1 MVVRDIILAV
11 AVLGVMVFGFFV
23 MKRLDKFLDENRKR
37 IEQEEKEKEPSCVM
51 LTTDMT
57 DEELIK
63 NIRTYEKQRGDAY
76 ITLYQDKDELY
87 DELFDGKRLIFSQI
101 YGIII
106 KTTLTEGGRAYEKN
120 EYERAYSRVP
130 FLSPVK
136 CENHRNG
143 S

>member
-1 MVVRDIILAV
+1 MVVRDIILVV

-63 NIRTYEKQRGDAY
+63 NIRTYEKQRGDTY
-76 ITLYQDKDELY
+76 ITLYQDGDELY
-87 DELFDGKRLIFSQI
+87 HELFDGKR
-101 YGIII
+101 
-106 KTTLTEGGRAYEKN
+106 
-120 EYERAYSRVP
+120 
-130 FLSPVK
+130 
-136 CENHRNG
+136 
-143 S
+143 

>member
-1 MVVRDIILAV
+1 MVVRDIILVV

-37 IEQEEKEKEPSCVM
+37 IEQEEKEKEPRCVM

-76 ITLYQDKDELY
+76 ITLYQDEDELY
-87 DELFDGKRLIFSQI
+87 DELFDGKR
-101 YGIII
+101 
-106 KTTLTEGGRAYEKN
+106 
-120 EYERAYSRVP
+120 
-130 FLSPVK
+130 
-136 CENHRNG
+136 
-143 S
+143 

>member
-1 MVVRDIILAV
+1 MVVRDIILVV

-63 NIRTYEKQRGDAY
+63 NIRAYEKNRGDAY
-76 ITLYQDKDELY
+76 ITLYQDEDELY
-87 DELFDGKRLIFSQI
+87 DELFDGKW
-101 YGIII
+101 
-106 KTTLTEGGRAYEKN
+106 
-120 EYERAYSRVP
+120 
-130 FLSPVK
+130 
-136 CENHRNG
+136 
-143 S
+143 

>member
-1 MVVRDIILAV
+1 MVVRDIILVV

-37 IEQEEKEKEPSCVM
+37 IEQEEKEKEPRCIM

-76 ITLYQDKDELY
+76 ITLYQDE
-87 DELFDGKRLIFSQI
+87 DELFDRKR
-101 YGIII
+101 
-106 KTTLTEGGRAYEKN
+106 
-120 EYERAYSRVP
+120 
-130 FLSPVK
+130 
-136 CENHRNG
+136 
-143 S
+143 

>member
-1 MVVRDIILAV
+1 MVVRDIILVV

-37 IEQEEKEKEPSCVM
+37 IEQEEKVIEPSCVM

-76 ITLYQDKDELY
+76 ITLYQDEDELY
-87 DELFDGKRLIFSQI
+87 DELFDGKR
-101 YGIII
+101 
-106 KTTLTEGGRAYEKN
+106 
-120 EYERAYSRVP
+120 
-130 FLSPVK
+130 
-136 CENHRNG
+136 
-143 S
+143 

>member
-1 MVVRDIILAV
+1 MEVRDIILVV

-37 IEQEEKEKEPSCVM
+37 IEQEEKEKEPRCIM

-76 ITLYQDKDELY
+76 ITLYQDEDELY
-87 DELFDGKRLIFSQI
+87 DELFDGKR
-101 YGIII
+101 
-106 KTTLTEGGRAYEKN
+106 
-120 EYERAYSRVP
+120 
-130 FLSPVK
+130 
-136 CENHRNG
+136 
-143 S
+143 

>member
-37 IEQEEKEKEPSCVM
+37 IEQEEKEKEPRCIM

-76 ITLYQDKDELY
+76 ITLYQDEDELY
-87 DELFDGKRLIFSQI
+87 DELFDGKR
-101 YGIII
+101 
-106 KTTLTEGGRAYEKN
+106 
-120 EYERAYSRVP
+120 
-130 FLSPVK
+130 
-136 CENHRNG
+136 
-143 S
+143 

>member
-1 MVVRDIILAV
+1 MVFRDIILVV

-37 IEQEEKEKEPSCVM
+37 IEQEEKEKEPSFIM

-76 ITLYQDKDELY
+76 ITLYQDEDELY
-87 DELFDGKRLIFSQI
+87 DELFDGKR
-101 YGIII
+101 
-106 KTTLTEGGRAYEKN
+106 
-120 EYERAYSRVP
+120 
-130 FLSPVK
+130 
-136 CENHRNG
+136 
-143 S
+143 

>member
-1 MVVRDIILAV
+1 MVVRDIILV
-11 AVLGVMVFGFFV
+11 LAVLGEMVFGFFV

-37 IEQEEKEKEPSCVM
+37 IEQEEKEKEPRCIM

-87 DELFDGKRLIFSQI
+87 DELFDGKR
-101 YGIII
+101 
-106 KTTLTEGGRAYEKN
+106 
-120 EYERAYSRVP
+120 
-130 FLSPVK
+130 
-136 CENHRNG
+136 
-143 S
+143 

>member
-1 MVVRDIILAV
+1 MVVRDILLVV

-63 NIRTYEKQRGDAY
+63 NIRTYEKRRGDAY
-76 ITLYQDKDELY
+76 ITLYQNEQELY
-87 DELFDGKRLIFSQI
+87 DELFDRKR
-101 YGIII
+101 
-106 KTTLTEGGRAYEKN
+106 
-120 EYERAYSRVP
+120 
-130 FLSPVK
+130 
-136 CENHRNG
+136 
-143 S
+143 

>member
-1 MVVRDIILAV
+1 MVVRDIILVV

-63 NIRTYEKQRGDAY
+63 NIRTYEKNRGEAY
-76 ITLYQDKDELY
+76 ITLYQDEDELY
-87 DELFDGKRLIFSQI
+87 DELFDGKR
-101 YGIII
+101 
-106 KTTLTEGGRAYEKN
+106 
-120 EYERAYSRVP
+120 
-130 FLSPVK
+130 
-136 CENHRNG
+136 
-143 S
+143 

>member
-1 MVVRDIILAV
+1 MVVRDIILVV

-23 MKRLDKFLDENRKR
+23 MKRLDKFFDENRKR

-76 ITLYQDKDELY
+76 ITLYQDEDELY
-87 DELFDGKRLIFSQI
+87 DELFDGKR
-101 YGIII
+101 
-106 KTTLTEGGRAYEKN
+106 
-120 EYERAYSRVP
+120 
-130 FLSPVK
+130 
-136 CENHRNG
+136 
-143 S
+143 

>member
-1 MVVRDIILAV
+1 MVVRDIILVV

-63 NIRTYEKQRGDAY
+63 NIRTYEKKRGDAY
-76 ITLYQDKDELY
+76 ITLYQDEDELY
-87 DELFDGKRLIFSQI
+87 DELFGGKR
-101 YGIII
+101 
-106 KTTLTEGGRAYEKN
+106 
-120 EYERAYSRVP
+120 
-130 FLSPVK
+130 
-136 CENHRNG
+136 
-143 S
+143 